1 MPLDILALAAHRD
14 DVEQT
19 CGGTLL
25 KMAERGYRTG
35 ILDLTQGEM
44 GTRGTAEER
53 AREAAEAARILK
65 VSWRQALDL
74 PDGRVENTWENRLKV
89 ARVLREQRPRV
100 LILPYWE
107 GRHPDHYTASVLGYE
122 AAFLAGLAKLT
133 VSGQPSAVSSEPS
146 AANGNHA
153 THEPEA
159 SGTGEEAGAS
169 AGRHGFRRAESERDL
184 KEHGFSRA
192 GGKPDKSGPSAPQGL
207 APHRPFKIIYASLYR
222 DVRPTFVVDI
232 TGQFEARFESL
243 MAYKSQFTDQ
253 QAGSGIFPAQKEI
266 RARVES
272 MARFYGMQA
281 GVTYAEPFVQKEM
294 ALVDDLLAIP
304 VKSI

>member
-19 CGGTLL
+19 CAGTLL

-44 GTRGTAEER
+44 GTRGTAEDR

-65 VSWRQALDL
+65 VSWRHALDI

-89 ARVLREQRPRV
+89 ARVIREQRPRV

-122 AAFLAGLAKLT
+122 ASFLAGLAKLDL
-133 VSGQPSAVSSEPS
+133 AVSSQLS
-146 AANGNHA
+146 ALS
-153 THEPEA
+153 EQEA
-159 SGTGEEAGAS
+159 DS
-169 AGRHGFRRAESERDL
+169 AL
-184 KEHGFSRA
+184 
-192 GGKPDKSGPSAPQGL
+192 
-207 APHRPFKIIYASLYR
+207 PHRPFKIIYASLYR

-232 TGQFEARFESL
+232 TDQFETRFAAL

-266 RARVES
+266 RARIES
-272 MARFYGMQA
+272 MARYYGVLG
-281 GVTYAEPFVQKEM
+281 GVTYAEPFVQKEVW
-294 ALVDDLLAIP
+294 LVEDVMAIP